1 MWLVVK
7 YKNNELQI
15 LKNSLVK
22 KLGEKPI
29 FFIPKIKYQKYYKNK
44 LKTYE
49 KNILENYLLCY
60 HHKFSSP
67 SLISNLKYIKGLQY
81 FLKNFTYNQREI
93 VQFISYCKKYQDTNG
108 YLNQDFFNFQKIKQG
123 KFLSGPFTNLM
134 FEVIENQKE
143 KLKVLIG
150 NITTIISKK
159 TYYLYR
165 SV

>member
-1 MWLVVK
+1 M
-7 YKNNELQI
+7 I
-15 LKNSLVK
+15 
-22 KLGEKPI
+22 
-29 FFIPKIKYQKYYKNK
+29 
-44 LKTYE
+44 
-49 KNILENYLLCY
+49 
-60 HHKFSSP
+60 
-67 SLISNLKYIKGLQY
+67 
-81 FLKNFTYNQREI
+81 
-93 VQFISYCKKYQDTNG
+93 
-108 YLNQDFFNFQKIKQG
+108 FFNFQKIKKG